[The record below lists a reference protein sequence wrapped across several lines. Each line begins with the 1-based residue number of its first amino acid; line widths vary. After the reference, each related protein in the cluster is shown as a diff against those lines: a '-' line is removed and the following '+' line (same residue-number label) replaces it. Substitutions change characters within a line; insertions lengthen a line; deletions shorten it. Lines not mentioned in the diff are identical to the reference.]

1 MKLKFICILS
11 MLLSCPLI
19 IRGQD
24 TLDFVYFNKVYNEN
38 IDSFG
43 FSFWNIVPINEEYI
57 AAGWYG
63 ELLPNGITQKDMYI
77 QKIDKKGESKWKKV
91 LYSEE
96 NITAF
101 PSGNLFILLKNGLL
115 LLSFMTEKETLA
127 GYGDPHLML
136 LSDEGEVLISKNIG
150 LEYPNV
156 SLLVR
161 QIIEVENGIILMGSR
176 FQEGDSYSRI
186 MLMKTSIFGEVEWL
200 KTYGL
205 AKTSR
210 GFTVQQTT
218 DGGFILGGDA
228 IDEFD
233 NHDMYIVKTDSQGNQ
248 QWDKRLG
255 SEETDCAAF
264 ANILPDNTY
273 LINGCITNAQGNH
286 KLYLAKLDTNGGL
299 IWEKTYN
306 NLPTYQAFE
315 DLCILEDGGFMAT
328 AFKFGT
334 SGTSTELMRFDS
346 DGKILWQKGLHL
358 NEGKDC
364 YLKDIEPTPDGGYVL
379 CGFQYTSPQY
389 SWVVKID
396 SLGNTCS
403 YTGCDSTYT
412 YINEVTPGV
421 GDEPVVVS
429 HFRVYPNPAEN
440 YIYLE
445 NSTKQAYIFTMYDL
459 NGKKVLEHKA
469 SNSENISLHQLH
481 QGMYFYQ
488 FIQNEKAAISG
499 KLTIHKF

>member
-1 MKLKFICILS
+1 MSFNILPITDGY
-11 MLLSCPLI
+11 LLQ
-19 IRGQD
+19 G
-24 TLDFVYFNKVYNEN
+24 TYNWLDEN
-38 IDSFG
+38 TETQRSF
-43 FSFWNIVPINEEYI
+43 YI
-57 AAGWYG
+57 AK
-63 ELLPNGITQKDMYI
+63 LN
-77 QKIDKKGESKWKKV
+77 KKGEYEWLKHIDEGFEINGSV
-91 LYSEE
+91 
-96 NITAF
+96 T
-101 PSGNLFILLKNGLL
+101 GNLLIETAWNDILVGYNNYKNYGVDNTQKIKLVR
-115 LLSFMTEKETLA
+115 LSKSGEILWQKEYSDLGASQGPSQILTLDD
-127 GYGDPHLML
+127 GSIIIVGVIRY
-136 LSDEGEVLISKNIG
+136 EGE
-150 LEYPNV
+150 
-156 SLLVR
+156 
-161 QIIEVENGIILMGSR
+161 Q
-176 FQEGDSYSRI
+176 YSR
-186 MLMKTSIFGEVEWL
+186 MLLMKTSLFGQVEWL

-334 SGTSTELMRFDS
+334 SGTTTELMRFDS
-346 DGKILWQKGLHL
+346 GGKILWQKGLHL

-364 YLKDIEPTPDGGYVL
+364 YLKDIDATPDGGYVL

-412 YINEVTPGV
+412 YISEVTPGV

-429 HFRVYPNPAEN
+429 KFRVYPNPASEEIHIQSPTFIQHITLYN
-440 YIYLE
+440 LQGKKFPSLQGGVSEGRGGQTSQASLNISHLPKGIYLLQVVTVE
-445 NSTKQAYIFTMYDL
+445 
-459 NGKKVLEHKA
+459 GKYY
-469 SNSENISLHQLH
+469 HQKILK
-481 QGMYFYQ
+481 
-488 FIQNEKAAISG
+488 E
-499 KLTIHKF
+499 

>member
-1 MKLKFICILS
+1 FNTMKGYENYVDTHIMFINNE
-11 MLLSCPLI
+11 
-19 IRGQD
+19 GQ
-24 TLDFVYFNKVYNEN
+24 
-38 IDSFG
+38 
-43 FSFWNIVPINEEYI
+43 
-57 AAGWYG
+57 
-63 ELLPNGITQKDMYI
+63 
-77 QKIDKKGESKWKKV
+77 
-91 LYSEE
+91 
-96 NITAF
+96 
-101 PSGNLFILLKNGLL
+101 ILL
-115 LLSFMTEKETLA
+115 
-127 GYGDPHLML
+127 H
-136 LSDEGEVLISKNIG
+136 KNIG
-150 LEYPNV
+150 DNYPLT
-156 SLLVR
+156 SLYSF
-161 QIIEVENGIILMGSR
+161 QIIETKEGGYAITGQYYVE
-176 FQEGDSYSRI
+176 EE
-186 MLMKTSIFGEVEWL
+186 SIWAKYFVLKLNLIGEVEWL